1 MPDIAKQQKIAERL
15 QMKWLQ
21 RMEALLDSGELSST
35 DAATLYR
42 FFADNGWSLDPAKLP
57 QNLAEK
63 LTDRVSFKEADEF
76 GLSVVR

>member
-1 MPDIAKQQKIAERL
+1 MSDLEKQQEIAERL

-57 QNLAEK
+57 QKLKEK
-63 LTDRVSFKEADEF
+63 LTKRIAFDEEDEF
-76 GLSVVR
+76 GLQVVR